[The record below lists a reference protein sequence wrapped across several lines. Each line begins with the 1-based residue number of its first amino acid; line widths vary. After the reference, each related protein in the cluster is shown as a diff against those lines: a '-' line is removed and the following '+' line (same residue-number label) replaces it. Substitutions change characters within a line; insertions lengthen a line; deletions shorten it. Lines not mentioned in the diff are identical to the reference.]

1 MENLANWTISELDTY
16 KIRIKTA
23 DTQAFFGISNLPAPT
38 VDPVILEN
46 VNLPRDHEV
55 ELSKDIRTFFAYLH
69 DTTQKKQPSFV
80 DDFTHHLLG
89 DVLRLDEPLTD
100 GGGARRRTPFPII
113 MNGQQVNVL
122 ANSVRR
128 KDYYIIVVQKAMVS
142 IALFPVL
149 PCIAEH
155 ILRDLET
162 KRSLG

>member
-1 MENLANWTISELDTY
+1 MENLANWTINELDTY

-46 VNLPRDHEV
+46 VNVPLDHDV

-100 GGGARRRTPFPII
+100 GWRA
-113 MNGQQVNVL
+113 
-122 ANSVRR
+122 
-128 KDYYIIVVQKAMVS
+128 
-142 IALFPVL
+142 
-149 PCIAEH
+149 
-155 ILRDLET
+155 
-162 KRSLG
+162 